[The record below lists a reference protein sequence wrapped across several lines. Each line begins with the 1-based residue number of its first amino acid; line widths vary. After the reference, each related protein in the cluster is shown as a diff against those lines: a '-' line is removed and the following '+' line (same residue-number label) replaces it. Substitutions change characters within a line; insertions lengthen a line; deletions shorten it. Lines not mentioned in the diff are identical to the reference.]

1 VILLLDLTLPNKPGP
16 GIRTIKDSKSLYM
29 TQCINPYYWQKLPS
43 LLRGYRFLQSSSEA
57 VTVIIIMK
65 HYGCVMAQVVDHQSF
80 TTKIQFQNQSSPC
93 KICGEWRGTGTG
105 FSPNTSVFTCE
116 YHFSNVPHTHPVK
129 PSPMYSLSNGE
140 YC

>member
-1 VILLLDLTLPNKPGP
+1 
-16 GIRTIKDSKSLYM
+16 M

-80 TTKIQFQNQSSPC
+80 TTKTQFQNQSSPC
-93 KICGEWRGTGTG
+93 KICGELENEGALGQVFLRILQ
-105 FSPNTSVFTCE
+105 FSHVSIISVTF
-116 YHFSNVPHTHPVK
+116 HTHIQLSYHQCTILAMESTVK
-129 PSPMYSLSNGE
+129 KHN
-140 YC
+140 